1 MADLHG
7 TDCVSEDSASDYTL
21 VLGKIQTLDRGKPYI
36 WNTSM
41 GSNEM
46 TRPFIV
52 QSLSNTGSMIVY
64 AERSTDTTSLFGKKP
79 TFVDWYKSVSA
90 IYQ

>member
-1 MADLHG
+1 
-7 TDCVSEDSASDYTL
+7 
-21 VLGKIQTLDRGKPYI
+21 
-36 WNTSM
+36 M

-90 IYQ
+90 IY